1 MGLKNTIISDL
12 TEAMKAKDANRVSV
26 LRMVKA
32 SLMNKEIE
40 KRADLTE
47 EEAMKML
54 QSMVKQRK
62 DSIEQYI
69 NAGRNDLA
77 EKEQSELGV
86 IEQYLPQNADAED
99 IAQAVTEAI
108 AETGASSMREMGIVM
123 KAAQAKL
130 AGRTVDG
137 KALSETVKSK
147 LQ

>member
-86 IEQYLPQNADAED
+86 IEQYLPQNASAED

-108 AETGASSMREMGIVM
+108 AETGASSMREMGVVM

-130 AGRTVDG
+130 AGKTVDG